1 MTDTNLTLP
10 STLRYPITIVQLL
23 VATGTEIRKNTPL
36 LTYRYK
42 TTITQTRDLNEEIE
56 VPAELL
62 AVFEAPVEGIVGKW
76 TVQEGDV
83 IETAG
88 RAFMTVTEACT
99 HAIQFA
105 GMCALCGKDL
115 TFQDYSGYQESERAN
130 IKMFHNT
137 AGLAVS
143 MEEAERIERLS
154 AVTLLAARKLILVV
168 DLDQTVIHTT
178 VDPLIGEWKKDPTNS
193 HYLAVKDVYSFCLQD
208 AANPRGYWY
217 YVKVRPGLPEFL
229 ERISQLYELHIYT
242 MATKSYATE
251 ISKIIDPDGKYFGDR
266 ILTRDESGNLEQ
278 KNLHR
283 LFPVDTSLVTIIDD
297 RGDVWK
303 WSANLIKV
311 IPYEFFVG
319 IGDIN
324 SGFLPK
330 AQDVK
335 ATGSTSGG
343 TLTMSPDVDADNLSE
358 SGDPSGADKDNELH
372 FLENVL
378 VRVHDQYYKAYDDAN
393 VQEQS
398 VNKRKRKRN
407 EDWRK
412 GLPDIKVIMPE
423 MKMNVLKGTVI
434 LFSGTIPLG
443 ANIDT
448 VDVVIWARS
457 FGATIVKEFSTD
469 VTHLVAER
477 VGTKKV
483 QQAARYSHIK
493 IVTHAWLYMCLST
506 WTKVPADDFILE
518 VPENSAF
525 DAEIDGEA
533 SNNKNNEDKDGDDDD
548 DDDDDDNNKDTD
560 SHHSEESDD
569 SEFSFDE
576 DPVVRCLLVGGP
588 LLTDDM
594 PVATL

>member
-1 MTDTNLTLP
+1 MTDTDITLP
-10 STLRYPITIVQLL
+10 WTLRYPITIVQLL
-23 VATGTEIRKNTPL
+23 VAPGTEIRKNTPL
-36 LTYRYK
+36 FTYRYK
-42 TTITQTRDLNEEIE
+42 TTITQTRGLNEEVE

-62 AVFEAPVEGIVGKW
+62 AVFESPVEGTVGKW

-83 IETAG
+83 VEKAG
-88 RAFMTVTEACT
+88 QAVLTITEACT

-115 TFQDYSGYQESERAN
+115 TYQDYSGYQESERAN

-137 AGLAVS
+137 TGLAVS
-143 MEEAERIERLS
+143 MEEAERIEKS
-154 AVTLLAARKLILVV
+154 STMALLAARKLILVV

-178 VDPLIGEWKKDPTNS
+178 VDPLIGEWKKDPTDP
-193 HYLAVKDVYSFCLQD
+193 HYPAVKDVYSFSLQD
-208 AANPRGYWY
+208 AGNPRGYWY
-217 YVKVRPGLPEFL
+217 YVKVRPGLPDFL
-229 ERISQLYELHIYT
+229 ERISHIYELHIYT
-242 MATKSYATE
+242 MATKSYAAA

-266 ILTRDESGNLEQ
+266 VLTRDESGNLEQ
-278 KNLHR
+278 KNLQR

-303 WSANLIKV
+303 WSSNLIKV

-343 TLTMSPDVDADNLSE
+343 TLTVTADADTDTLSE
-358 SGDPSGADKDNELH
+358 SGDPSGADNDKELDS
-372 FLENVL
+372 LEPVL
-378 VRVHDQYYKAYDDAN
+378 VRVHTEYYKAYDEVKAK
-393 VQEQS
+393 EKP
-398 VNKRKRKRN
+398 VNKRKRTRS
-407 EDWRK
+407 DHWRE

-423 MKMNVLKGTVI
+423 MKMNVLNGTVI

-469 VTHLVAER
+469 ITHLVAER

-483 QQAARYSHIK
+483 QQAARHSYIK
-493 IVTHAWLYMCLST
+493 IVSPAWLYKCLSA
-506 WTKVPADDFILE
+506 WTKVPENDYILE
-518 VPENSAF
+518 VPENNAF
-525 DAEIDGEA
+525 DAEIDGDMA
-533 SNNKNNEDKDGDDDD
+533 NDRNTHDDVDADRGSSDGSED
-548 DDDDDDNNKDTD
+548 
-560 SHHSEESDD
+560 SD
-569 SEFSFDE
+569 FSFDE
-576 DPVVRCLLVGGP
+576 EPVVRSLLVNP
-588 LLTDDM
+588 PVLTDDV
-594 PVATL
+594 PVA

>member
-1 MTDTNLTLP
+1 MADTNLTLP
-10 STLRYPITIVQLL
+10 WTLRYPITIVQLL

-36 LTYRYK
+36 FTYRYK

-62 AVFEAPVEGIVGKW
+62 AVFESPVEGTVGKW
-76 TVQEGDV
+76 VIQEGDV
-83 IETAG
+83 IEQAG
-88 RAFMTVTEACT
+88 LAVVTITEACP
-99 HAIQFA
+99 HAVQFA

-130 IKMFHNT
+130 VKMFHNT
-137 AGLAVS
+137 SGLAVS
-143 MEEAERIERLS
+143 MEEAERIEKKS
-154 AVTLLAARKLILVV
+154 ATTLLAARKLILVV

-193 HYLAVKDVYSFCLQD
+193 HYAAVKDVYSFSLQD

-229 ERISQLYELHIYT
+229 ARISQLYELHIYT
-242 MATKSYATE
+242 MATKSYARA
-251 ISKIIDPDGKYFGDR
+251 IAKIIDPDGKYFADR

-278 KNLHR
+278 KNLQR

-324 SGFLPK
+324 SRFLPK

-335 ATGSTSGG
+335 ASGSTSGG
-343 TLTMSPDVDADNLSE
+343 TVTMSDDVDVANATE
-358 SGDPSGADKDNELH
+358 SGDPSGADKDHELH
-372 FLENVL
+372 SLENVL
-378 VRVHDQYYKAYDDAN
+378 VRVHDQYYRAYDDAKARVKPVN
-393 VQEQS
+393 V
-398 VNKRKRKRN
+398 RKRKRPG
-407 EDWRK
+407 DWRES
-412 GLPDIKVIMPE
+412 LPDIKVIMPE
-423 MKMNVLKGTVI
+423 MKRNVLNGSVI

-457 FGATIVKEFSTD
+457 FGAKIVKEFSTD
-469 VTHLVAER
+469 LTHLVAER

-483 QQAARYSHIK
+483 QQAARHSNIK
-493 IVTHAWLYMCLST
+493 IVSPAWLYACLST
-506 WTKVPADDFILE
+506 WTNVPVDDYILD

-525 DAEIDGEA
+525 DAEIDEEA
-533 SNNKNNEDKDGDDDD
+533 SNDKKDTEADD
-548 DDDDDDNNKDTD
+548 DDDDDDNGEDPD
-560 SHHSEESDD
+560 SDHSEESDD
-569 SEFSFDE
+569 SDFSFDD
-576 DPVVRCLLVGGP
+576 DPVVRSLLVNGP
-588 LLTDDM
+588 VVTDDV
-594 PVATL
+594 PVANL